1 MYATAVVIEAN
12 LGSHPF
18 LQVPL
23 FFTSYIYLPWVVW
36 PRLDID
42 LVLGIRTLKDI
53 GIDLPAAY
61 PTQKWRLIS
70 VSTLPSI
77 SLRLSGLFYTKDA
90 SAQRAPKDVAILGA
104 TTDFIHPLTDP
115 HPGRITPDA
124 PHKDLILHTSHHFTN
139 HPTPEPLAHLLT
151 GNATYRTDTTALDP
165 NAFTL
170 LAQGQA
176 PDILWIGCADSR
188 IPETTVCHCK
198 PGEIFVHR
206 NIANTVHPD
215 DLSAASVVEY
225 AVVHLKVN
233 KVVVCGHTKC
243 GGANAALGDD
253 DLGCVLNKWL
263 GPVRE

>member
-1 MYATAVVIEAN
+1 MAT
-12 LGSHPF
+12 
-18 LQVPL
+18 
-23 FFTSYIYLPWVVW
+23 YI
-36 PRLDID
+36 
-42 LVLGIRTLKDI
+42 
-53 GIDLPAAY
+53 
-61 PTQKWRLIS
+61 
-70 VSTLPSI
+70 
-77 SLRLSGLFYTKDA
+77 
-90 SAQRAPKDVAILGA
+90 
-104 TTDFIHPLTDP
+104 
-115 HPGRITPDA
+115 
-124 PHKDLILHTSHHFTN
+124 
-139 HPTPEPLAHLLT
+139 EPLAHLLS
-151 GNATYRTDTTALDP
+151 GNLTYRTDTTALDP

-263 GPVRE
+263 GPVRELRRKNKVELEGLPNDDARAARVAELNVQQSIEVLKQHPAIKRAVVERGLSLHGLIYDIGAGQLKILEEVGGRKMNGH

>member
-1 MYATAVVIEAN
+1 MAT
-12 LGSHPF
+12 
-18 LQVPL
+18 
-23 FFTSYIYLPWVVW
+23 YI
-36 PRLDID
+36 
-42 LVLGIRTLKDI
+42 
-53 GIDLPAAY
+53 
-61 PTQKWRLIS
+61 
-70 VSTLPSI
+70 
-77 SLRLSGLFYTKDA
+77 
-90 SAQRAPKDVAILGA
+90 
-104 TTDFIHPLTDP
+104 
-115 HPGRITPDA
+115 
-124 PHKDLILHTSHHFTN
+124 
-139 HPTPEPLAHLLT
+139 EPLAHLLT

-253 DLGCVLNKWL
+253 DLGGVLNKWL
-263 GPVRE
+263 GPVRELRRKHKVELEGLPNDDARAARVAELNVQQSIEVLKQHPAIKRAVVERGLSLHGLIYDIGAGQLKILEEVGGRKMNGH